1 MIGDHLR
8 SARILRG
15 TSAALRQQDG
25 TVRWNTAV
33 ILALEVAS
41 GRSGAGEPVARWS
54 QNSRESGFFSLCS
67 VPGEKA
73 TSE

>member
-1 MIGDHLR
+1 MTTFAVPESCGELAQLCVR
-8 SARILRG
+8 
-15 TSAALRQQDG
+15 QDG